1 MSRSFHQ
8 TRKRHQGGS
17 FSFVF
22 DGDKKWMVKNKHKD
36 LQDTE
41 TIGKRKV
48 KWKKKKHLAYGE
60 QRNFRMNGKPMY
72 TGEVYIK
79 DLGYICFTCIEKWKE
94 RKKNKLSVYENFE
107 ED

>member
-22 DGDKKWMVKNKHKD
+22 DGDKKWKVKNKHRD

-41 TIGKRKV
+41 TIGTRKV
-48 KWKKKKHLAYGE
+48 KV
-60 QRNFRMNGKPMY
+60 F
-72 TGEVYIK
+72 
-79 DLGYICFTCIEKWKE
+79 
-94 RKKNKLSVYENFE
+94 
-107 ED
+107 

>member
-22 DGDKKWMVKNKHKD
+22 DGDKKWTVKNKHRD

-60 QRNFRMNGKPMY
+60 QRNFRFKSKPSY
-72 TGEVYIK
+72 VNEVGEV
-79 DLGYICFTCIEKWKE
+79 CFPCIEKRKE
-94 RKKNKLSVYENFE
+94 RKNNKLSVYENFE

>member
-22 DGDKKWMVKNKHKD
+22 DGDKKWRVKNKHKD

-60 QRNFRMNGKPMY
+60 QRNFRFKSKPSY
-72 TGEVYIK
+72 VNEVYIK
-79 DLGYICFTCIEKWKE
+79 DVGEVCFPCIEKRKE
-94 RKKNKLSVYENFE
+94 RKNNKLSVCENFE